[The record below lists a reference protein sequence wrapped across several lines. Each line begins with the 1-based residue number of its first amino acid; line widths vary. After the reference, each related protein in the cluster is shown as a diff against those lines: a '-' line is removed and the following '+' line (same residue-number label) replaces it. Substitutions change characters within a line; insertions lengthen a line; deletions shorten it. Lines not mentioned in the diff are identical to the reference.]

1 MSPRRFR
8 RIDRKTAEQLL
19 SGRPAG
25 GSDNLRELLA
35 AAAAPPRAEELAGEQ
50 VAIAAFRA
58 AHLTPARQQR
68 RRPVL
73 KSTLATLLT
82 AKVLVP
88 AAATVALGG
97 IATAAATGT
106 LPLPGHAPVDSPTIS
121 ATHIPSPAPPGSE
134 PASEAATPSP
144 SLVGLCRAVT
154 AGAGSEHGKAL
165 DSPAFTALIT
175 AAGGKDKVPVYCADL
190 LSDKPGNPPAGAP
203 ESHPTGAP
211 EAPHPAHP
219 TGSPSVQPA
228 NPPGSRPAE
237 PPHPTG
243 APTTVPT
250 H

>member
-8 RIDRKTAEQLL
+8 RIDRKTAERLL
-19 SGRPAG
+19 SGQPVS

-35 AAAAPPRAEELAGEQ
+35 AAAAPPRAGELSGEQ
-50 VAIAAFRA
+50 IAVAAFRA

-82 AKVLVP
+82 AKILVP
-88 AAATVALGG
+88 AAAVAAVGG

-106 LPLPGHAPVDSPTIS
+106 LPLPGHAPADSPTIS
-121 ATHIPSPAPPGSE
+121 ATHVPSPAPPGSE
-134 PASEAATPSP
+134 PASEAANPSP
-144 SLVGLCRAVT
+144 SLVGLCRAYT

-165 DSPAFTALIT
+165 DSPAFTVLIT
-175 AAGGKDKVPVYCADL
+175 AAGGKDQVPGYCADL
-190 LSDKPGNPPAGAP
+190 LSDQPGNPSPGTP
-203 ESHPTGAP
+203 PTGTP
-211 EAPHPAHP
+211 ETPRPAHP
-219 TGSPSVQPA
+219 TGPPA
-228 NPPGSRPAE
+228 TPPASRPTQ

-243 APTTVPT
+243 APTTLPT